1 VPGRGFPLKWPFKI
15 HHLHRCWKYRLRAE
29 KDSLA
34 WLLAQDLNGAT
45 VVDAGAN
52 RGVYSYWMSKAVG
65 PMGRAIAFEPQP
77 ECVSHLQKVKTK
89 FCLQNL
95 VIVPKGLSSYAG
107 TTTMARDKPKSVGA
121 SLEWVGNR
129 SDGEYEHLQVEHLQV
144 EVETLDA
151 YFSNSRPPSLI
162 KCDVEGHELAV
173 FKGGQELLS
182 RSHPDLL
189 FECHRKEAIK
199 GALFSFLENLGY
211 SGFFFEK
218 GERHPAD
225 DFDKVP
231 FSKPSLTH
239 RNYIFQFDKTAQG

>member
-1 VPGRGFPLKWPFKI
+1 MWEGGFPLKWPFKI
-15 HHLHRCWKYRLRAE
+15 HHLHRCWRYRLRTE
-29 KDSLA
+29 KDSLS
-34 WLLAQDLNGAT
+34 WLLALDLAGKV

-65 PMGRAIAFEPQP
+65 PSGKTIAFEPQQ
-77 ECVSHLQKVKTK
+77 ECVDHLKRVKTK
-89 FCLQNL
+89 FRLRNL
-95 VIVPKGLSSYAG
+95 VIVPKGLSSYVG
-107 TTTMARDKPKSVGA
+107 TATMARDKPKSVGA

-129 SDGEYEHLQVEHLQV
+129 PDGEYEHLQVEV
-144 EVETLDA
+144 DTLDA

-162 KCDVEGHELAV
+162 KCDVEGHELSV
-173 FKGGQELLS
+173 FQGGQELLS

-189 FECHRKEAIK
+189 FECHRKEAIQ

-231 FSKPSLTH
+231 FSKPSLAF
-239 RNYIFQFDKTAQG
+239 RNYIFQFDKTAKG